1 MTLTDARLALLSR
14 LIDHAPLF
22 PPAAMDLPDALAE
35 DRRARESDASWIVA
49 RFVCPAAR
57 VAELGEEKRA
67 LSVVAAGPGE
77 VPDDPRVEAV
87 ETRSAAGFAG
97 LGIEVYVELPADDL
111 LEQRLDALAGTGLRA
126 KVRCGGE
133 RVPSTE
139 ELARFVRGCRERGL
153 VFKATAG
160 LHRAVRAGADH
171 GFMNLLAACVF
182 GDEEAALA
190 DEDPTAFRLD
200 HGSFHWHGRAAG
212 PEEIAAVRRVLF
224 HSIGSCSF
232 FEPVEELRRLGA
244 IPQ

>member
-1 MTLTDARLALLSR
+1 MRSSA
-14 LIDHAPLF
+14 
-22 PPAAMDLPDALAE
+22 
-35 DRRARESDASWIVA
+35 
-49 RFVCPAAR
+49 
-57 VAELGEEKRA
+57 A
-67 LSVVAAGPGE
+67 LSVVAAGPRRFRI
-77 VPDDPRVEAV
+77 DPRVEAV
-87 ETRSAAGFAG
+87 ETRSTDGRLFVD
-97 LGIEVYVELPADDL
+97 LGIEVYVELPVDAG

-160 LHRAVRAGADH
+160 LHHAVRTGPDH
-171 GFMNLLAACVF
+171 GFLNLLAACVF

-190 DEDPTAFRLD
+190 DEDPGAFRARP
-200 HGSFHWHGRAAG
+200 GSFRWRDRAAG
-212 PEEIAAVRRVLF
+212 PEELAAVRRALF

-244 IPQ
+244 LPQ